1 MPKIQNYIDHT
12 YLKPGTTTEDVK
24 KICKEAKQY
33 NFAAVCV
40 PPSFVAE
47 AKQFLS
53 GSKVKIATVIGFPLG
68 YSSTATKVYEAKEA
82 VKEGADEIDMVIN
95 VGFMKE
101 GRYAEVKD
109 ERSQIKKAIGSKTL
123 KVIVET
129 CYLTEAEISL
139 VTQLV
144 D

>member
-1 MPKIQNYIDHT
+1 M
-12 YLKPGTTTEDVK
+12 K

-40 PPSFVAE
+40 PPSFVRD
-47 AKQFLS
+47 AKQFLD

-68 YSSTATKVYEAKEA
+68 YSSTATKVFETKEA
-82 VKEGADEIDMVIN
+82 VREGADEIDMVIN
-95 VGFMKE
+95 VGFLKE

-109 ERSQIKKAIGSKTL
+109 EISQIKKACSGKTL

-129 CYLTEAEISL
+129 CYLTESEISL
-139 VTQLV
+139 VT
-144 D
+144 